1 MGLLFLLNEVLQLHK
16 IKFNCLLQEQGLNVL
31 TSRPFIKRGDQKPK
45 TQYIF
50 FPSVPS
56 RISLVQLF
64 CFFPRYFERT
74 SFRCLTSSSVCQT
87 LKNTLPNFGQSVNFL
102 EKLPIILAQDIYCL
116 FISDRVHYKWW
127 FFIED
132 NYRKQCLP

>member
-1 MGLLFLLNEVLQLHK
+1 MLVKVL
-16 IKFNCLLQEQGLNVL
+16 I
-31 TSRPFIKRGDQKPK
+31 
-45 TQYIF
+45 
-50 FPSVPS
+50 
-56 RISLVQLF
+56 
-64 CFFPRYFERT
+64 
-74 SFRCLTSSSVCQT
+74 
-87 LKNTLPNFGQSVNFL
+87 FL